1 MRRALVL
8 LGVLAACS
16 RPPAEAGGVPSSSV
30 AVAPAVVPSAAPPP
44 VGMPPPPDAG
54 RDEHAEQAVALPRDP
69 SCRSDLRCLVEHAYA
84 SDPEARATALALLDE
99 TGDVAGTDHE
109 QTMDGG
115 FRGTLHLLPEL
126 PTGAS
131 RAQLAWVLSAAR
143 DFDAF
148 FAQLAPASELSGYRW
163 RGLTL
168 RFFRS
173 MSGPASHEVQRTTP
187 SAYAMGPRPAARG
200 AGDEISYSLGY
211 NVKGSLLGSETGV
224 RETLFHEVFHMN
236 DAAHRDWSRR
246 VLGAD
251 YAAILKR
258 CGATKSPPE
267 VAHVGCLRPYAP
279 NDTMVRG
286 GTFYAFQPNNGESVR
301 EYAAE
306 LALRWY
312 KEHRA
317 LWRKQPRPAAF
328 KCGPPENARAWD
340 ALVKEFFG
348 GIDRIPPCP

>member
-1 MRRALVL
+1 MRLARRALVVV
-8 LGVLAACS
+8 VLAACS
-16 RPPAEAGGVPSSSV
+16 RPPAEAGVVASSSV
-30 AVAPAVVPSAAPPP
+30 SVSPTAAPSAAAVPATPSP
-44 VGMPPPPDAG
+44 KPDAG
-54 RDEHAEQAVALPRDP
+54 RDERAEQALSLPTDP
-69 SCRSDLRCLVEHAYA
+69 NCHADLRCLVEHAYA
-84 SDPEARATALALLDE
+84 NDPDARTTALALLDE

-115 FRGTLHLLPEL
+115 FRGTLHLLPDL
-126 PTGAS
+126 PTGAA
-131 RAQLAWVLSAAR
+131 RTELAWVLSAAR

-148 FAQLAPASELSGYRW
+148 FAQLAPAAELSSYRW
-163 RGLTL
+163 RGLTF

-173 MSGPASHEVQRTTP
+173 TSGPAGHEVQRTTP
-187 SAYAMGPRPAARG
+187 SAYAMGPRPPARG
-200 AGDEISYSLGY
+200 ADDEIAYSLGY

-236 DAAHRDWSRR
+236 DAAHRDWSLR
-246 VLGAD
+246 VLGGD

-258 CGATKSPPE
+258 CGAMN
-267 VAHVGCLRPYAP
+267 VACLRPYAP

-286 GTFYAFQPNNGESVR
+286 GTFYAFEPNNGASVR

-317 LWRKQPRPAAF
+317 LWRKQLRPAAF